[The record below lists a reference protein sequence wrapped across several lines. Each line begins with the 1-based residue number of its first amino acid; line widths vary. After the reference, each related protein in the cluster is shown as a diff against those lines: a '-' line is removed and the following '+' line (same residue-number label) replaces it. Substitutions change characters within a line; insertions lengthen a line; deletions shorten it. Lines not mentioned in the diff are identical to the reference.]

1 MVSDIMGMYNSG
13 MTSFLKPVQWKTF
26 PRDFVVIQLGFALF
40 SLAIAIFIQA
50 NLGTSPWVM
59 LTVALSKIF
68 GLTPGTVTAMIG
80 FTVLTAVLIMREPIG
95 WGTIANILFIGPWI
109 DLFLHFIPSLTDD
122 WPLQAVMMLSGILI
136 MGLGTGIYIG
146 VNAGAGPRDSLM
158 LAVSRI
164 SGWSI
169 RRARGSIEFLV
180 FVTGW
185 LLGGPF
191 GVGTIAIVLLIG
203 PVVQW
208 NFRLFKVK
216 ASH

>member
-1 MVSDIMGMYNSG
+1 M
-13 MTSFLKPVQWKTF
+13 
-26 PRDFVVIQLGFALF
+26 VIQFGFALF
-40 SLAIAIFIQA
+40 GLAIATFIQA

-68 GLTPGTVTAMIG
+68 KLTPGTVTVMIG
-80 FTVLTAVLIMREPIG
+80 FGVLTAVLIMRESIG

-109 DLFLHFIPSLTDD
+109 DLFLRFIPAITDN
-122 WPLQAVMMLSGILI
+122 WLLQAVMMLSGILI
-136 MGLGTGIYIG
+136 LGLATGIYIS

-158 LAVSRI
+158 LAISRV

-169 RRARGSIEFLV
+169 RRARGSIEFIV
-180 FVTGW
+180 FVVGW

-191 GVGTIAIVLLIG
+191 GIGTVAIVLLIG

-208 NFRLFKVK
+208 SFKLFKVK
-216 ASH
+216 AAH

>member
-1 MVSDIMGMYNSG
+1 MKYI
-13 MTSFLKPVQWKTF
+13 TSIFKPIQWKTL
-26 PRDFVVIQLGFALF
+26 PRDFIIIQLGFAMF
-40 SLAIAIFIQA
+40 GLAIATFIQA

-59 LTVALSKIF
+59 LTVALAKIF
-68 GLTPGTVTAMIG
+68 SLTPGTVTVIIG
-80 FTVLTAVLIMREPIG
+80 FVVLTGALILRQSIG
-95 WGTIANILFIGPWI
+95 WGTVGNMLSIGPWI
-109 DLFLHFIPSLTDD
+109 DLFLRLIPSVMDNLL
-122 WPLQAVMMLSGILI
+122 LQIVMMLSAILI
-136 MGLGTGIYIG
+136 LGLGTGIYIS

-158 LAVSRI
+158 LAVERV

-180 FVTGW
+180 FALGW

-191 GVGTIAIVLLIG
+191 GIGTVAIVVLIG

-208 NFRLFKVK
+208 SFRLFKIT